1 MTMSPELAARYAA
14 AWDALRAVIDPEVGL
29 DIVTMGLVYDLELE
43 GGAASVL
50 YTLTTVGCP
59 LERHI
64 TNGIRQALMT
74 VAGIAEVRPR
84 LVWEPRWHPGLI
96 QENAW

>member
-1 MTMSPELAARYAA
+1 MTLLPEAASPSAA
-14 AWDALRAVIDPEVGL
+14 AWEALRAVIDPEVGL

-43 GGAASVL
+43 GGVATVL
-50 YTLTTVGCP
+50 YTLTTRGCP

-74 VAGIAEVRPR
+74 VPGIDEVRPR

-96 QENAW
+96 QEDSW